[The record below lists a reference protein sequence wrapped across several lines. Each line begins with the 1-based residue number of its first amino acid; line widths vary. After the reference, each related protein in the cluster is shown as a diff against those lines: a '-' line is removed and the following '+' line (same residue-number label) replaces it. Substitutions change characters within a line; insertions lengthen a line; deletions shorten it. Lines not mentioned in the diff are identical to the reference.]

1 MELPQG
7 NKTGVLLM
15 RKKEG
20 SGCTNYETRISA
32 QHNQSFPADLIP
44 HTPIL

>member
-1 MELPQG
+1 
-7 NKTGVLLM
+7 M

-20 SGCTNYETRISA
+20 SGYTNYETRISA
-32 QHNQSFPADLIP
+32 QHTQTFPADLIL